1 MINKLIQTIKAM
13 AKKNEVSKEETKVK
27 AKAPEKAV
35 EQPKAEKLIKSKEVS
50 DELTQETL
58 DAAIELAANE
68 GKTWDKISQEER
80 WIYIKEARK

>member
-1 MINKLIQTIKAM
+1 M

-58 DAAIELAANE
+58 DAAIADFKSTNSLM
-68 GKTWDKISQEER
+68 TWEEISQKER
-80 WIYIKEARK
+80 WIYIKKALLNK